1 MIPSEQ
7 EVGMTIQEK
16 LDQIEQEME
25 AAAAAN
31 DQAKCAKLVRDH
43 EDFVWLGARV
53 GFDQSTETP
62 VRLEK

>member
-1 MIPSEQ
+1 
-7 EVGMTIQEK
+7 MTIQEK

-31 DQAKCAKLVRDH
+31 DQVKCAKLVRDH
-43 EDFVWLGARV
+43 EDFVWLGAKV